1 MSNISSFRGLE
12 GMLAYSEGK
21 IGVLNNH
28 YQFIPYTSFNA
39 DFSQEINRFSSEYK
53 QNPDDYQ
60 LGYFNLDS
68 YNHLEEIDWEN
79 SNLILSNNVYNKLKM
94 LEESLPAEIKMMNKL
109 PIEKCMSSYMGMRM
123 LSIFGSKIRCYPV
136 LIIDDEKPVVINF
149 KTVNLNLD
157 FEHEI
162 KHLIIS
168 SPLFIKCKSE
178 EFKTG
183 VLKYCFDDININ
195 EISKY
200 SPKDI

>member
-1 MSNISSFRGLE
+1 MSNISNFRGLE

-21 IGVLNNH
+21 IGVLNIH
-28 YQFIPYTSFNA
+28 YQFIPYTSFNT
-39 DFSQEINRFSSEYK
+39 DFAHEIDKFFSEYK
-53 QNPDDYQ
+53 QNPGDYR
-60 LGYFNLDS
+60 LGYFDLDS
-68 YNHLEEIDWEN
+68 YNHQEEIDWEN
-79 SNLILSNNVYNKLKM
+79 SNLILSDSVYNKLKI
-94 LEESLPAEIKMMNKL
+94 LEANLPAEIKKMNKL

-200 SPKDI
+200 C